1 MKLKLDDAGH
11 AVISDGK
18 PVYVSDE
25 GREIIFDYA
34 QTLGTITRLNGEAKN
49 HRERAEAAETK
60 LRGFDGIEDPAAA
73 RDAIEKLK
81 DVDLSKL
88 VHAGKID
95 EVKAEAKKAFE
106 DQLKG
111 LEARYQPVLQER
123 DGFKAALY
131 KEIIG
136 GSFSRSKF
144 IADKLAIPAD
154 FVQARFGENFTI
166 EDGNRVVAKDTS
178 GNKIFSRAR
187 PGEVADFDEALETL
201 VEQYPQRDYILKG
214 SGASGG
220 GASGGSAN
228 GSGGKTMTRAQYEA
242 IPPMERAAAMRSG
255 VQMVD

>member
-11 AVISDGK
+11 VAVLDGK
-18 PVYVSDE
+18 PIYVADDGKE
-25 GREIIFDYA
+25 VAFDYA

-60 LRGFDGIEDPAAA
+60 LKNFDGIEDPAAA
-73 RDAIEKLK
+73 LAAIEKLK
-81 DVDLSKL
+81 DVDLSKM
-88 VHAGKID
+88 VHAGKLD
-95 EVKAEAKKAFE
+95 EVKAEAKRAYE

-111 LEARYQPVLQER
+111 LEAKYQPVVQER
-123 DGFKAALY
+123 DGFKTALY

-144 IADKLAIPAD
+144 ISEKVAIPAE

-166 EDGNRVVAKDTS
+166 EDGNRVVAKDNA

-201 VEQYPQRDYILKG
+201 IETHSQRDHILKG

-220 GASGGSAN
+220 GAHGSGAN
-228 GSGGKTMTRAQYEA
+228 GGGGKTMTRAQYDS
-242 IPPMERAAAMRSG
+242 IPPMERAAALRG
-255 VQMVD
+255 VTLVD